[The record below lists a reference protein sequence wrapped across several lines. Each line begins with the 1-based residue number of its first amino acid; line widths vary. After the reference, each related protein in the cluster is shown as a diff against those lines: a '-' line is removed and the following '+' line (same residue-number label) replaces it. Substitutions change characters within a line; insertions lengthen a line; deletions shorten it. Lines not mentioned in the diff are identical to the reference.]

1 MTAHVWITKKWEVAA
16 LPMSSSRKSAPK
28 SSKGV
33 NNYWCPHAGKIWAVG
48 EFQSEDKAKKT
59 VKLSVKE
66 DKTVSDYAIDSCI
79 LIEDNS
85 IITEAVD
92 DLTSLSQVNDATI
105 LNCSRI
111 RFDKSVIYTSI
122 GAVLMAVNPFERIE
136 GLYGRA
142 NIAKYHWDSRDATIA
157 PHIYLTPA
165 GAYKAMASFGKNQS
179 IIISGE
185 SGAG

>member
-1 MTAHVWITKKWEVAA
+1 
-16 LPMSSSRKSAPK
+16 MSLSRKPAPK
-28 SSKGV
+28 SSRGAK
-33 NNYWCPHAGKIWAVG
+33 NYWCPHPDKIWAVG
-48 EFQSEDKAKKT
+48 EVQSEDKAKKT

-66 DKTVSDYAIDSCI
+66 DKAVSDYPVDSCI

-85 IITEAVD
+85 IITEEVD
-92 DLTSLSQVNDATI
+92 DLVSLSQVNDATI

-111 RFDKSVIYTSI
+111 RFNKSNIYTSI

-136 GLYGRA
+136 GLYGQA
-142 NIAKYHWDSRDATIA
+142 NIAKYHWHTRDSSLP

-165 GAYKAMASFGKNQS
+165 GAFKAMASFGKNQS
-179 IIISGE
+179 LIISGE

>member
-1 MTAHVWITKKWEVAA
+1 
-16 LPMSSSRKSAPK
+16 MSASRKGTPK
-28 SSKGV
+28 SSKGTK
-33 NNYWCPHAGKIWAVG
+33 NYWCPHAGKIWAVG

-59 VKLSVKE
+59 IKLSVKE
-66 DKTVSDYAIDSCI
+66 DKTVSDYPIDACVF
-79 LIEDNS
+79 IEDNS

-111 RFDKSVIYTSI
+111 RFDNSIIYTSI

-142 NIAKYHWDSRDATIA
+142 NITKYHWDSRDANIA

-179 IIISGE
+179 LIISGE

>member
-1 MTAHVWITKKWEVAA
+1 
-16 LPMSSSRKSAPK
+16 MSSHKPAPK
-28 SSKGV
+28 ISSRGAKHF
-33 NNYWCPHAGKIWAVG
+33 WCPHPGKIWAVG
-48 EFQSEDKAKKT
+48 EFQSEDEAKKT

-66 DKTVSDYAIDSCI
+66 DNAVSDFLIDSCI

-85 IITEAVD
+85 VITEDVD
-92 DLTSLSQVNDATI
+92 DLISLSQVNDATI

-111 RFDKSVIYTSI
+111 RFNKSLIYTSI
-122 GAVLMAVNPFERIE
+122 GSVLMAVNPFERIE
-136 GLYGRA
+136 GLYGPA
-142 NIAKYHWDSRDATIA
+142 NIKKYHWDSRDSSAA

-179 IIISGE
+179 LIISGE